1 MGQQQLMLI
10 VLTVIVVGLAVY
22 GALGLMDS
30 YNQSHQRDLIIH
42 RMNILVGEAK
52 KYAAKPAT
60 LGGGDGSY
68 LGFSP
73 PAKLAVTPEFR
84 IYTTAGDS
92 WVLFQGYGTTSGED
106 GKSAVEVVGQFD
118 RNADSWSALVTVN

>member
-1 MGQQQLMLI
+1 MGQQQLMII
-10 VLTVIVVGLAVY
+10 VLTVILVGLAVY

-52 KYAAKPAT
+52 KFATKPAT
-60 LGGGDGSY
+60 LGGGEGSY
-68 LGFSP
+68 LGFAP

-84 IYTTAGDS
+84 IYTTSGET
-92 WVLFQGYGTTSGED
+92 WVLFQGFGTTTGED
-106 GKSAVEVVGQFD
+106 GKSPVEVVGQFD
-118 RNADSWSALVTVN
+118 KNTDSWTTLATVN